1 MSEQRWRIV
10 DATGAVREVSVRAG
24 HSALGGVGYF
34 ASLRDGDV
42 AVFDSAPRDAVLRLA
57 LVRYLPVAEILAPG
71 VLTRAEAVAAA
82 RREGAEAMREAAAH
96 AVEPAGWGSEED
108 TPFDGYDQWD
118 TADALAARVRA
129 LPLPGDA
136 TPEHAT
142 LPAPVCPAPTG
153 AT

>member
-57 LVRYLPVAEILAPG
+57 LVRYLPAAEILAPG

-82 RREGAEAMREAAAH
+82 RREGAEAMRERCDDALTARLVE
-96 AVEPAGWGSEED
+96 AVREVREATYRGSGAER
-108 TPFDGYDQWD
+108 D
-118 TADALAARVRA
+118 TAVAVRDVVDALRDALRA

-136 TPEHAT
+136 TPDAKVT
-142 LPAPVCPAPTG
+142 P
-153 AT
+153 